1 MAAKPAYGIAPL
13 FFEIIIV
20 LSTNENRL
28 EPIKIVIKVMV
39 GNDTAKA
46 HHNSTSPNP
55 MALKKESFL
64 KIKRMIR
71 KRLVIKQT
79 SNNTLIATS

>member
-1 MAAKPAYGIAPL
+1 
-13 FFEIIIV
+13 
-20 LSTNENRL
+20 
-28 EPIKIVIKVMV
+28 MV

-64 KIKRMIR
+64 KVKKCPFSRS
-71 KRLVIKQT
+71 KKGFKKGVL
-79 SNNTLIATS
+79 